1 MSADDN
7 LRDALIEAYRGAPLG
22 SARQE
27 PGGPIYVEIRPE
39 TLADIAL
46 KVVKDWMAEEPTIPH
61 TYCWTKIWWDPE
73 DGRMKREII
82 NPYSEK

>member
-46 KVVKDWMAEEPTIPH
+46 KVVADWSFEPEILPDPFGIGSPSTILRA
-61 TYCWTKIWWDPE
+61 K
-73 DGRMKREII
+73 K
-82 NPYSEK
+82 